1 MAEAPE
7 HTRPNFLM
15 IITDQHRA
23 DYLGCAG
30 HPILRTPHID
40 SIAESGVRFDK
51 FYVANPVCM
60 PNRATLVT
68 GRMPSLHGVRHNG
81 IPLSLQNN
89 TFVDLMRHEG
99 YRTGLMG
106 KSHLQNMTENPALA
120 TREFEQRDDEFAE
133 ARKPEQAPEGAYDQ
147 ERPWT
152 WRDEPEY
159 QMQTPFYGFE
169 DVSLTTMHSD
179 EVGAAYIAWMKA
191 RGGDPETM
199 VGPENSLPH
208 DYKAPQ
214 GWRTAVP
221 EELYPTT
228 YVAEETMNWLE
239 AYSKSDSDQP
249 FFLTASFPDPHHP
262 FTPPGKYWDMYDP
275 ADFDLP
281 ESFHRTSN
289 NAPEP
294 LRWVWEARN
303 VGNPNRNRG
312 QVAYQ
317 VDEQETR
324 ESMALT
330 CGMIAMIDDAVGNI
344 LAKLE
349 SLGLAKN
356 TIVIFTADHGD
367 FLGDHRIMLKG
378 PLHYNGLIT
387 VPFIWSEPDG
397 RNAGKTCSALSG
409 TVDIARTMLSRA
421 GITPYNGIQGR
432 DLSPEID
439 TLEDHGRGQIFIE
452 DDQQRPI
459 MGFNESFRVHTVATD
474 RWRLSLYG
482 GTTDGRG
489 HGELYD
495 LQNDPHELTNLY
507 DDPGHAAEKGEM
519 LERLAKA
526 EIQTVD
532 RSPFPDAIA

>member
-1 MAEAPE
+1 MAETDASK
-7 HTRPNFLM
+7 RPNFLM

-30 HPILRTPHID
+30 HPILKTPHID
-40 SIAESGVRFDK
+40 TIAARGVRFDR

-81 IPLSLQNN
+81 IPLSLQAN

-106 KSHLQNMTENPALA
+106 KSHLQNMTSNPALA
-120 TREFEQRDDEFAE
+120 TRGHEARDDDFEE
-133 ARKPEQAPEGAYDQ
+133 ARKPEDVAEGAYDQ
-147 ERPWT
+147 ERPWSWEKPDHDVT
-152 WRDEPEY
+152 K
-159 QMQTPFYGFE
+159 PFYGFE
-169 DVSLTTMHSD
+169 DVALTTMHSD
-179 EVGAAYIAWMKA
+179 QVGAAYIAWMKA
-191 RGGDPETM
+191 RGGDPDTM

-208 DYKAPQ
+208 DYTAPQ

-228 YVAEETMNWLE
+228 YVAEETMNWLDNHAKDE
-239 AYSKSDSDQP
+239 GDEP

-289 NAPEP
+289 QAPP
-294 LRWVWEARN
+294 TLQWVWEARGL
-303 VGNPNRNRG
+303 GNPNREKG
-312 QVAYQ
+312 QVAYA
-317 VDEQETR
+317 VAEQEAR

-330 CGMIAMIDDAVGNI
+330 CGMIAMIDDAVGRI
-344 LAKLE
+344 LGKLDE
-349 SLGLAKN
+349 LGLADN

-378 PLHYNGLIT
+378 PLHYNGLVT
-387 VPFIWSEPDG
+387 VPFLWAEPNG
-397 RNAGKTCSALSG
+397 VNAGQTCSALAG
-409 TVDIARTMLSRA
+409 TVDIAQTMLSRA

-432 DLSPEID
+432 DLTPEIE
-439 TLEDHGRGQIFIE
+439 TLSDHGPGQVLVE

-459 MGFNESFRVHTVATD
+459 MGFDESFRVHTLATD
-474 RWRLSLYG
+474 RWRLSLYSG
-482 GTTDGRG
+482 HG

-495 LQNDPHELTNLY
+495 LHNDPHELTNLY
-507 DDPGHAAEKGEM
+507 GDPAHAATKTEM

-526 EIQTVD
+526 EMETVD
-532 RSPFPDAIA
+532 RSPFPTAIA